1 MPIMKKLLLTAAIA
15 VFTLSSV
22 NAQQIGVLGGITSLQ
37 TAGDLDSDSETG
49 FHLGVFTE
57 FDLSD
62 TYSIQPELTYSS
74 VDEEDMISVNGIFK
88 MSVSD
93 NFNLQAGPQ
102 IGFFLGDAFDGDDFT
117 KLNFQLAFGAGFDI
131 SDNLIAQIRYGVQ
144 LNNHYT
150 GDADFNAKVNALSVS
165 LGYRF

>member
-1 MPIMKKLLLTAAIA
+1 M
-15 VFTLSSV
+15 
-22 NAQQIGVLGGITSLQ
+22 
-37 TAGDLDSDSETG
+37 
-49 FHLGVFTE
+49 
-57 FDLSD
+57 SD

-74 VDEEDMISVNGIFK
+74 VDEADVMSVNGIFK

-102 IGFFLGDAFDGDDFT
+102 IGFVLGDTFDGDDYT

-150 GDADFNAKVNALSVS
+150 GDADFNVKINTLSVS

>member
-1 MPIMKKLLLTAAIA
+1 MKKLLLTAAIA

-37 TAGDLDSDSETG
+37 FAGDGDSDSETG

-74 VDEEDMISVNGIFK
+74 VDEADIMSVNGIFK

-102 IGFFLGDAFDGDDFT
+102 IGFVLGDTFDGDDFT
-117 KLNFQLAFGAGFDI
+117 KLNFQLACGAGFDI

-150 GDADFNAKVNALSVS
+150 GDADLSIKVNTLSVS
-165 LGYRF
+165 LGYKF

>member
-1 MPIMKKLLLTAAIA
+1 MKKLLLTAAIT

-37 TAGDLDSDSETG
+37 FAGDGDSDSETG
-49 FHLGVFTE
+49 FHLGIFTE

-74 VDEEDMISVNGIFK
+74 VDEADIMSVNGIFK

-102 IGFFLGDAFDGDDFT
+102 IGFVLGDTFDGDDFT

-150 GDADFNAKVNALSVS
+150 GDADLSIKVNTLSVS
-165 LGYRF
+165 LGYKF